1 MTAITDDAQA
11 NVDFYTGILGL
22 RLVKVTVN
30 FDDPSAYHLYYGDGL
45 GTPGSAL
52 TFFPYGTG
60 RQGKVGAGQVTSTGL
75 AIPPDAMGWWI
86 DRLDRKSTRLNS
98 SH

>member
-75 AIPPDAMGWWI
+75 AIPPDAMGW
-86 DRLDRKSTRLNS
+86 
-98 SH
+98 